1 MFICIYVTLVIGSQV
16 CCQYLV
22 CITCVC
28 VCVCVCCMYVYMNVC
43 CSCHTRAIH
52 TLYVCIYECML
63 LLAARLVAR
72 YLQVPKS

>member
-28 VCVCVCCMYVYMNVC
+28 VCVCV
-43 CSCHTRAIH
+43 
-52 TLYVCIYECML
+52 LYVCIYECML
-63 LLAARLVAR
+63 LLP
-72 YLQVPKS
+72 YKSNTYVVCMYI